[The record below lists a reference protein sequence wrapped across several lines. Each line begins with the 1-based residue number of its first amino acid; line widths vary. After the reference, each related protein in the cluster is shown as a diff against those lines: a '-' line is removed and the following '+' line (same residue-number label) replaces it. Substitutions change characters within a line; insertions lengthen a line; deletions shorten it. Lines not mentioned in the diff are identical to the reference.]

1 MKIVSIIPRKTNN
14 ERLPGK
20 NTKILG
26 DVPLITYVQK
36 LVLGLNMISE
46 RYVFCS
52 DESIKSYL
60 LPGIRFCSVTQ
71 A

>member
-1 MKIVSIIPRKTNN
+1 MKIVSIIPIKTNN

-36 LVLGLNMISE
+36 LVLG
-46 RYVFCS
+46 
-52 DESIKSYL
+52 
-60 LPGIRFCSVTQ
+60 
-71 A
+71 